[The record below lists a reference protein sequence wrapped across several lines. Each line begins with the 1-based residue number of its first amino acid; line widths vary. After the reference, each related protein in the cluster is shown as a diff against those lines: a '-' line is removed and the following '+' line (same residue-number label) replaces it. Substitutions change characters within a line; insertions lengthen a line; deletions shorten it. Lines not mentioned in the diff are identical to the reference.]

1 MMKILYHSQNDDYM
15 ALISLDKAN
24 AFDGRNK
31 QLLVD
36 GTEVKQHKPLLTVI
50 KLIFL
55 NSLLDFC
62 C

>member
-24 AFDGRNK
+24 AFDGKNK

-36 GTEVKQHKPLLTVI
+36 ESTNLYQRLLTWF
-50 KLIFL
+50 FL
-55 NSLLDFC
+55 TIY
-62 C
+62 